1 MKLRLCEFSGV
12 DGRHGQHSLC
22 QVAGEREVAA
32 LPTACAAYE
41 VMWLVGGRGSVPL
54 TAPETKRR
62 DPLQQ
67 KGGYVHRKEREHII
81 ARQPS
86 RTHESLVT

>member
-1 MKLRLCEFSGV
+1 MKFRLCEFSGV
-12 DGRHGQHSLC
+12 DGRHGQHGLC
-22 QVAGEREVAA
+22 QVTGEREVAA
-32 LPTACAAYE
+32 LPTACATCE

-62 DPLQQ
+62 DTLQQ
-67 KGGYVHRKEREHII
+67 KGGYVHRKESEQIK

-86 RTHESLVT
+86 KTHESRVT

>member
-1 MKLRLCEFSGV
+1 M
-12 DGRHGQHSLC
+12 
-22 QVAGEREVAA
+22 AA
-32 LPTACAAYE
+32 LPIACAACE
-41 VMWLVGGRGSVPL
+41 VMWLVGGQGSVPL
-54 TAPETKRR
+54 TAPKTKRC

-81 ARQPS
+81 VRQPS